1 MRAGYESKLDLENRL
16 IFQLILK
23 LKNIIR
29 IKLDLMEF
37 ILEIINLKK

>member
-37 ILEIINLKK
+37 ILEIINLTK